1 MNKLEKRLGHQETQC
16 WKCEVLRLHNHRGR
30 VFFASLPSRRLCGQC
45 VGNPEKKK
53 RNICMGKGKKPGR
66 SSGTEDCHIVRLTI

>member
-1 MNKLEKRLGHQETQC
+1 M
-16 WKCEVLRLHNHRGR
+16 
-30 VFFASLPSRRLCGQC
+30 FFASLPSRRLCGQC

>member
-45 VGNPEKKK
+45 VGNPEIKREIFVWVRKKNQEEVEAL
-53 RNICMGKGKKPGR
+53 RTAM
-66 SSGTEDCHIVRLTI
+66 

>member
-30 VFFASLPSRRLCGQC
+30 VFFASLSSRRLCGQC
-45 VGNPEKKK
+45 VGNPEIKREIFVWVRKKNQEEVEAL
-53 RNICMGKGKKPGR
+53 RTAM
-66 SSGTEDCHIVRLTI
+66 

>member
-30 VFFASLPSRRLCGQC
+30 VFFASLPSRRLRGQC
-45 VGNPEKKK
+45 VGNPEIK
-53 RNICMGKGKKPGR
+53 REIFVWVRKKKPGR
-66 SSGTEDCHIVRLTI
+66 S